1 MSALGRRAVQGLT
14 GAVHSAATKPGTE
27 RLRFFYL
34 DKRVK
39 GECIR
44 LALVVA
50 GIPFEDVRVSYAE
63 VAAMRDAGR
72 LPFSQVPVMQIG
84 DDPTLHGQSQALLR
98 WAGRKGGLY
107 PEEHQLRIDA
117 VTDVVVELYE
127 HVVKVGYGS
136 AMTRD
141 PYTGRPMVPL
151 SNGQRM
157 EVARSCGE
165 LLYPA
170 RFQQLERLVIDGPGP
185 DGQGSRYFCGEQL
198 TIADISLYVL
208 ASAILDGA
216 WAGNGVEPDVL
227 DGCDKLL
234 EVVRLVGEHPRVKE
248 WNAAHPAE
256 WFG

>member
-72 LPFSQVPVMQIG
+72 LPFSQVPVLQIG

-98 WAGRKGGLY
+98 WAGRKGGMY

-117 VTDVVVELYE
+117 VTDVIVELYE
-127 HVVKVGYGS
+127 HVSPYCSPALRLRSRHLDSLSRSSRS
-136 AMTRD
+136 ATD
-141 PYTGRPMVPL
+141 QP
-151 SNGQRM
+151 
-157 EVARSCGE
+157 
-165 LLYPA
+165 
-170 RFQQLERLVIDGPGP
+170 
-185 DGQGSRYFCGEQL
+185 
-198 TIADISLYVL
+198 
-208 ASAILDGA
+208 
-216 WAGNGVEPDVL
+216 
-227 DGCDKLL
+227 
-234 EVVRLVGEHPRVKE
+234 
-248 WNAAHPAE
+248 
-256 WFG
+256 

>member
-14 GAVHSAATKPGTE
+14 GAVHGAATKPGTE

-117 VTDVVVELYE
+117 VTDVVVSVPSYFTDAER
-127 HVVKVGYGS
+127 H
-136 AMTRD
+136 AMLD
-141 PYTGRPMVPL
+141 ASSIAGL
-151 SNGQRM
+151 N
-157 EVARSCGE
+157 C
-165 LLYPA
+165 L
-170 RFQQLERLVIDGPGP
+170 RLMND
-185 DGQGSRYFCGEQL
+185 S
-198 TIADISLYVL
+198 T
-208 ASAILDGA
+208 
-216 WAGNGVEPDVL
+216 
-227 DGCDKLL
+227 
-234 EVVRLVGEHPRVKE
+234 
-248 WNAAHPAE
+248 AAAL
-256 WFG
+256 

>member
-1 MSALGRRAVQGLT
+1 MLHLVPSPPRFSSEGRLAPGEVREKRSSRRFGMRAKRSQKPRRAASATRCVALHMSALGRRAVQGLT

-98 WAGRKGGLY
+98 WAGRKVPGNDWSRGCGRGSGEGWKGL
-107 PEEHQLRIDA
+107 
-117 VTDVVVELYE
+117 
-127 HVVKVGYGS
+127 
-136 AMTRD
+136 
-141 PYTGRPMVPL
+141 
-151 SNGQRM
+151 
-157 EVARSCGE
+157 
-165 LLYPA
+165 
-170 RFQQLERLVIDGPGP
+170 
-185 DGQGSRYFCGEQL
+185 
-198 TIADISLYVL
+198 
-208 ASAILDGA
+208 
-216 WAGNGVEPDVL
+216 W
-227 DGCDKLL
+227 
-234 EVVRLVGEHPRVKE
+234 
-248 WNAAHPAE
+248 
-256 WFG
+256 